1 MIKTVR
7 LSFETPKVSTSDA
20 KAVRKVAD
28 AYIRSNITKISPLV
42 RVRSYAHTS
51 TLSDTIEILRKPYIV
66 YVVTY
71 VFDVDAPGTDVATQA
86 IEGAFQ
92 LPTRRGKDRYFLR
105 ARKAV

>member
-1 MIKTVR
+1 MIKTVS
-7 LSFETPKVSTSDA
+7 LSFDTPTLSTIDA
-20 KAVRKVAD
+20 KAVRKFAD
-28 AYIRSNITKISPLV
+28 AFLRANLTKISPLV

-51 TLSDTIEILRKPYIV
+51 TLSDTIEILRKQYTV

-71 VFDVDAPGTDVATQA
+71 AFDVDAPGTDIATQA
-86 IEGAFQ
+86 IEGALQ